1 MDCKHI
7 KYTDILTGKCAV
19 GVFYICLSITTCL
32 LSVYLGVAQHAQY
45 YVSTNYVPPI
55 HQQLH
60 LITLFVCF
68 THILQTVPIIQEHV
82 LVITWDLV
90 CVLGL

>member
-1 MDCKHI
+1 M
-7 KYTDILTGKCAV
+7 
-19 GVFYICLSITTCL
+19 

-45 YVSTNYVPPI
+45 YVSTNYVPTM

-68 THILQTVPIIQEHV
+68 THIWQVLSIMQQLILLKAMTVV
-82 LVITWDLV
+82 GWTWWTVSTAFLTHIAV
-90 CVLGL
+90 HTY